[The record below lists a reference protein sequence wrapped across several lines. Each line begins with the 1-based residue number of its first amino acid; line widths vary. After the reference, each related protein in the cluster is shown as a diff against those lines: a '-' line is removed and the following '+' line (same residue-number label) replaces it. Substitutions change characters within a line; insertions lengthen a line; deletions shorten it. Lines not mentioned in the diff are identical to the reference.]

1 MKVPRLLT
9 AGMLVLSLAAG
20 SALAQSDK
28 AKKQAE
34 IRKVAQS
41 SLERFYKAEPKLKG
55 EVA

>member
-1 MKVPRLLT
+1 MKFRTLFT
-9 AGMLVLSLAAG
+9 AGVVMLLLAAG